1 MARLHV
7 LDLDPR
13 TTRLWAIG
21 RHGGMIGLAAL
32 LATLVLAPDP
42 ALRTLWNIAVPLL
55 PATFFLTPA
64 LWRGVCPLSTINALG
79 NRVGRPRDMT
89 DRETAVIGALG
100 LVLFH
105 LIVPAR
111 HLGLNTD
118 GPLLAG
124 ALLAIGALALA
135 MGAVYSSRSAFCNAL
150 CPVLP
155 VERLYGQA
163 PVLGLER
170 GRCGACTVCTPRGC
184 IDLADRKAM
193 RQLLGAPRHGR
204 TWLSTPFGIFAAALP
219 GFIIAYYAT
228 PDLGFGSAVRV
239 YATTLG
245 ASLASYALVS
255 ALVIGTAARPMR
267 AIAGCAALSGALY
280 YWYTAAVITR
290 NLALP
295 PMTVPVIRT
304 VALLGIAAWT
314 WRTLRQDATPA

>member
-13 TTRLWAIG
+13 TARLWAIG
-21 RHGGMIGLAAL
+21 RHGGMVGLAAL
-32 LATLVLAPDP
+32 LTALVLAPDP

-64 LWRGVCPLSTINALG
+64 LWRGVCPLSTLNALG

-118 GPLLAG
+118 GP
-124 ALLAIGALALA
+124 LLAIGALALA

-219 GFIIAYYAT
+219 GFIAAYYAT
-228 PDLGFGSAVRV
+228 PDLGLDSAIRV

-255 ALVIGTAARPMR
+255 GLVIATGARPMR
-267 AIAGCAALSGALY
+267 AIAWCAALSGALY

-295 PMTVPVIRT
+295 PMTVPVIRA
-304 VALLGIAAWT
+304 VALAGIAA
-314 WRTLRQDATPA
+314 

>member
-7 LDLDPR
+7 LDLDR
-13 TTRLWAIG
+13 STTRLWTAG
-21 RHGGMIGLAAL
+21 RHGGMVGLAAL
-32 LATLVLAPDP
+32 LTTLVLAPDA
-42 ALRTLWNIAVPLL
+42 ALRTLWSIAVPIL

-64 LWRGVCPLSTINALG
+64 LWRGVCPLSTLNAWG
-79 NRVGRPRDMT
+79 NRLGRPRDMT
-89 DRETAVIGALG
+89 DRETLVIGALG

-105 LIVPAR
+105 VIVPAR

-124 ALLAIGALALA
+124 ALLAIGAIAVG
-135 MGAVYSSRSAFCNAL
+135 MGIAYSSRSAFCNAL

-163 PVLGLER
+163 PVLGLSR

-193 RQLLGAPRHGR
+193 RQVLGAPRLGR
-204 TWLSTPFGIFAAALP
+204 SWLGTPFGIFATALP
-219 GFIIAYYAT
+219 GFIVAYYLT
-228 PDLGFGSAVRV
+228 PDLGFGSALRV

-245 ASLASYALVS
+245 GSLASYLLVS
-255 ALVIGTAARPMR
+255 AAVIATRVPPMR
-267 AIAGCAALSGALY
+267 AIVWCAAVSGALY
-280 YWYTAAVITR
+280 YWFTAAVITR

-295 PMTVPVIRT
+295 PLTVPLIRT
-304 VALLGIAAWT
+304 VALLGIAGWT
-314 WRTLRQDATPA
+314 WRTIRQDATAA